1 MTQVPVQL
9 FFLIISLAR
18 LHFLNPLLH
27 YAAAPI
33 FLAHSK
39 ASEELLYQDGCVV
52 EDDHGSHPRIL
63 H

>member
-18 LHFLNPLLH
+18 LHVLTPLLH
-27 YAAAPI
+27 YTASPI
-33 FLAHSK
+33 FLAHCK
-39 ASEELLYQDGCVV
+39 ASEELLYQYGCVV
-52 EDDHGSHPRIL
+52 EDDHGSHPGII